1 MKNIKLYIITFICTV
16 IVLMF
21 TLTISCVIPS
31 SWIENN
37 VKESSK
43 ILKDETWFRKIG
55 TKYSDDFTE
64 ELMINIAYSIDSSTP
79 FYSWVV
85 ARRNY
90 IPRNNYKCI

>member
-43 ILKDETWFRKIG
+43 ILKDET
-55 TKYSDDFTE
+55 
-64 ELMINIAYSIDSSTP
+64 
-79 FYSWVV
+79 
-85 ARRNY
+85 
-90 IPRNNYKCI
+90 

>member
-55 TKYSDDFTE
+55 TKYSDNFTE

-85 ARRNY
+85 ARINY
-90 IPRNNYKCI
+90 IPRKNYKCI